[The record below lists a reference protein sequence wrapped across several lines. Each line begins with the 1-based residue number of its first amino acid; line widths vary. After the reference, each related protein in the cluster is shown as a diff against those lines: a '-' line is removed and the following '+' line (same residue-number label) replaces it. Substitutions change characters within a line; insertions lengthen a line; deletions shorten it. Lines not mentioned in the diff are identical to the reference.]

1 MLRFSV
7 IIPCFNCASTIDAT
21 IGSLKGQTLKD
32 WEAICIDDGSSDHT
46 LRILKSYA
54 AQDDRIHVIRQGN
67 AGPSCARNAGAAIS
81 KGQYIAFLDSD
92 DVWSAHKLES
102 TLSAFTKNS
111 GVHAVFGR
119 VGFFNEASPKVATLS
134 DVKQGLAEL
143 TDFVGEN
150 PVCTL
155 SNLTVARAAFLE
167 SGGFDEAMHYAEDL
181 EWLIRALSDGM
192 KIVSTSDL
200 HVYYRTSSD
209 GLSSDLLAMHDG
221 WRQAVAS
228 AASLLSKRQ
237 LLAAEAIHLR
247 YLARRAL
254 RTGAS
259 PRVAWTLATRGILLA
274 PRAFL
279 NDRYRGSMT
288 LLGCLASPVVPL
300 SLRTR
305 IFA

>member
-1 MLRFSV
+1 MPTFSV

-46 LRILKSYA
+46 LRILESYA
-54 AQDDRIHVIRQGN
+54 AKDDRIHVIRQGN

-92 DVWSAHKLES
+92 DVWSTHKLES
-102 TLSAFTKNS
+102 ALSAFRKNS
-111 GVHAVFGR
+111 EVHAVFGR
-119 VGFFNEASPKVATLS
+119 IGFFNDASPKVATLS

-143 TDFVGEN
+143 TEFVGEN

-155 SNLTVARAAFLE
+155 SNLTAARAAFME
-167 SGGFDEAMHYAEDL
+167 FGGFDVAMHYAEDL

-192 KIVSTSDL
+192 KISSTSDL
-200 HVYYRTSSD
+200 HVYYRTSSN

-221 WRQAVAS
+221 WRQAVTS
-228 AASLLSKRQ
+228 AASFLSERE
-237 LLAAEAIHLR
+237 LLAAEAVHLR
-247 YLARRAL
+247 YLSRRAL

-259 PRVAWTLATRGILLA
+259 PRVAWTLAVRGVLLA
-274 PRAFL
+274 PKAFL
-279 NDRYRGSMT
+279 NDRYRGMMT
-288 LLGCLASPVVPL
+288 LLGCIASPIIPP
-300 SLRTR
+300 SIRIR